1 MEGAIAKGLADF
13 ASRELLENMMKSLR
27 EFLANEGIRFHEI
40 SFNPAGTRLLVQIY
54 SQISKE
60 LMPGGGVRGV
70 VTYVKRYDPSSEW
83 IGKSVLVVV
92 DLTIV
97 ALALPGRIGNWSL
110 TSLQQRLVKTGG
122 RLARDTIRSSTKRAL
137 G

>member
-1 MEGAIAKGLADF
+1 VQRGLITAELAPNGRRRLYRFESWMEGAIAKGLADF

-27 EFLANEGIRFHEI
+27 DFLANERIRFHEI
-40 SFNPAGTRLLVQIY
+40 SFNPAGTRLLVQI
-54 SQISKE
+54 STQISKE

-83 IGKSVLVVV
+83 IGKPVFVVV

-97 ALALPGRIGNWSL
+97 ALVVRQGIGELS
-110 TSLQQRLVKTGG
+110 QG
-122 RLARDTIRSSTKRAL
+122 
-137 G
+137 